1 MGAGHDRRALAAAA
15 LAAAAAH
22 AGPAL
27 CRYSPAL
34 RRALGVRDRGT
45 DPGAV
50 ALTFDDG
57 PHSRGTPATLEVLR
71 AEQVRATFFVVGEQ
85 VERHRSVAAE
95 IVAAGHTLG
104 VHGYRHRNLLRLT
117 PAQVR
122 DDLVRAEA
130 ALAAVTHVPPSLYR
144 PPYGVLSTGA
154 LTHARRRGWTP
165 LLWTHWGRDW
175 RARATAATIA
185 DEATARLTGADVIL
199 LHDADHYSAT
209 ASWERMVAALPRI
222 IDRIAGAGMRF
233 ATAASASQPSLMPQA
248 ISPAQTAASGAL
260 NEIDV
265 ALLHGRLVF
274 NVDVGNQDVTV
285 DATTGQVATVDQ
297 DD

>member
-1 MGAGHDRRALAAAA
+1 VHAAPAPRATEDMGAGHDRRALAVAAR
-15 LAAAAAH
+15 AAAAGH

-34 RRALGVRDRGT
+34 RCALGVHDRGT
-45 DPGAV
+45 DPLAV

-71 AEQVRATFFVVGEQ
+71 AERVRATFFLVGEQ
-85 VERHRSVAAE
+85 IERHRSIARE
-95 IVAAGHTLG
+95 IAAAGHAVG
-104 VHGYRHRNLLRLT
+104 VHGHRHRNLLRLT

-144 PPYGVLSTGA
+144 PPYGVLSAAA
-154 LTHARRRGWTP
+154 LAHARRRGWTP
-165 LLWTHWGRDW
+165 LLWTRWGRDW

-185 DEATARLTGADVIL
+185 DEATAGVIGGDVIL

-209 ASWERMVAALPRI
+209 GSWARTVAALPRI
-222 IDRIAGAGMRF
+222 IERVREAGL
-233 ATAASASQPSLMPQA
+233 TCAA
-248 ISPAQTAASGAL
+248 
-260 NEIDV
+260 
-265 ALLHGRLVF
+265 
-274 NVDVGNQDVTV
+274 
-285 DATTGQVATVDQ
+285 
-297 DD
+297 